1 MNEELL
7 AKAKAAKSPEELLQ
21 LMRENGMPEFSE
33 ENAKMY
39 FDHLHKSGELSDDEL
54 DQAVGGCEINGKTVV
69 TNQKKCHN
77 GQYLS
82 IYDRIENGFLEVRK
96 DMNWNYPAL
105 RNLWS
110 NTALVMCESK
120 DKLKRDANACGL
132 CVHLQFTSAGI
143 GYCEIN

>member
-1 MNEELL
+1 MTEELL
-7 AKAKAAKSPEELLQ
+7 AKAREAKSPEELLQ

-69 TNQKKCHN
+69 TNEKRCHN
-77 GQYLS
+77 GQFLT
-82 IYDRIENGFLEVRK
+82 IYDRVENDWPKIRK
-96 DMNWNYPAL
+96 DMNYNYPLL
-105 RNLWS
+105 RNLWANIAYS
-110 NTALVMCESK
+110 TTTK
-120 DKLKRDANACGL
+120 DILQRDANVCGL

-143 GYCEIN
+143 GYCEVD